1 MLFDKLKSNNRIPLH
16 MPGHKRNTELLGDK
30 LPYDIDITEIDGF
43 DNLHAPS
50 GVIKEI
56 HDKLKKIYHSKYSFA
71 LVNGSTVGILA
82 AVLSVVKSG
91 DTVLLARN
99 CHKSVYNAIEL
110 AKAKAVYIEPSYDE
124 YVIARGITAKQVK
137 EKLNSEIKLI
147 IITSPTYEGVK
158 SDINGI
164 CKLAHENNIP
174 VLVDAAHG
182 AHFFDEYTCADI
194 VITSLHKTLPALTQ
208 CAAANIYGD
217 SVSFKEFQIKLS
229 MLETSSPSY
238 VLLTSI
244 DECAD
249 FILNNKT
256 QFQKFSEIFDDFYNI
271 ELNRLKLLKYDDRG
285 KLVVFTGNSNLTGLQ
300 LSDVLRAEYNI
311 EVEMSAK
318 NYIVAMTSVCD
329 SEENFTLFKNALL
342 EIDRN
347 LSVKSF
353 CLNALPHLPAKVKD
367 AHDVQKNTCYP
378 LYESVGK
385 VSAEYIWAYPP
396 GVPIVVP
403 GEIITKDII
412 NYILDS
418 IENNVNIQ
426 STYGEIPEKIYC
438 QD

>member
-30 LPYDIDITEIDGF
+30 LPYDIDITEIKGF

-56 HDKLKKIYHSKYSFA
+56 QDKLKKIYHSKYSFA

-99 CHKSVYNAIEL
+99 CHKSVYNAIVL

-124 YVIARGITAKQVK
+124 YGIARGITDKQVK

-182 AHFFDEYTCADI
+182 AHFFDEYSCADI

-217 SVSFKEFQIKLS
+217 SVDFKEFQIKLS

-256 QFQKFSEIFDDFYNI
+256 RFQKYSKILDDFYNI

-285 KLVVFTGNSNLTGLQ
+285 KLVVFTGNSNFTGLQ

-329 SEENFTLFKNALL
+329 SEENFTHFKNALL

-353 CLNALPHLPAKVKD
+353 CLNALPHLPTKVKD

-412 NYILDS
+412 NYILNS
-418 IENNVNIQ
+418 IESNVNIQ

>member
-16 MPGHKRNTELLGDK
+16 MPGHKRNTGLLSDK
-30 LPYDIDITEIDGF
+30 LPYDIDITEIEGF
-43 DNLHAPS
+43 DNLHAPF

-56 HDKLKKIYHSKYSFA
+56 QDKLSKIYHSTHSYA

-82 AVLSVVKSG
+82 GIMSVVNEG

-110 AKAKAVYIEPSYDE
+110 VRAKAVYIEPSYDG
-124 YVIARGITAKQVK
+124 YGIARGITSKQIR
-137 EKLNSEIKLI
+137 EKLNGEIKLI
-147 IITSPTYEGVK
+147 VITSPTYEGAK

-164 CKLAHENNIP
+164 CRLAHKQNIP

-208 CAAANIYGD
+208 CAAANIYGSLVD
-217 SVSFKEFQIKLS
+217 YRAFQIKLS

-244 DECAD
+244 DECVD
-249 FILNNKT
+249 FILNNRG
-256 QFQKFSEIFDDFYNI
+256 QFEQYSNILDNFYSI
-271 ELNRLKLLKYDDRG
+271 ELKKLKLLEYDDRG
-285 KLVVFTGNSNLTGLQ
+285 KLVIFTGNTNLTGFSLAN
-300 LSDVLRAEYNI
+300 LLRTKYNI
-311 EVEMSAK
+311 EIEMAAK
-318 NYIVAMTSVCD
+318 DYIVAMTSVCD
-329 SEENFTLFKNALL
+329 TEENLTLFKKALI

-347 LSVKSF
+347 LKSEDF
-353 CLNALPHLPAKVKD
+353 CVNTPPQSPTKVRD
-367 AHDVQKNTCYP
+367 AYKVEKNTHYT
-378 LYESVGK
+378 LKKSVGK

-403 GEIITKDII
+403 GEIISNAIVDYLTE
-412 NYILDS
+412 S
-418 IENNVNIQ
+418 IEESINVQ